1 MDKLF
6 DVEFVKN
13 ILFKSPDLLCFLII
27 AGDIES

>member
-6 DVEFVKN
+6 DVELVKN
-13 ILFKSPDLLCFLII
+13 ILFKGLDFCRFFAV